1 MNRRKFN
8 SLIAGL
14 GASSAFSY
22 SPSALRGALP
32 LPPPRPP
39 GASSAEN
46 SAGPAFPADSHAE
59 LKLKRSPWYHTP
71 QLFVM
76 TGFIANTTTG
86 VWGPDFIVKGKWSHE
101 RQQAALSEWRKGLGR
116 DYNADESVK
125 AFRDAGA
132 TGVIFYSKWHD
143 GLVNYPTSFTNFT
156 TERDL
161 LGDTLK
167 ALHKHKMKV
176 VVYYSVGLDY
186 NPDPKFLHWT
196 CRDKNGKPLG
206 LAFPTDWK
214 SFYSP
219 YRQYVMSQ
227 LAEILR
233 SYGPIAGFWM
243 DLYTQPVVSYDR
255 YTQRAFQ
262 SKYGK
267 PVGHATQQEAEE
279 FVLHT
284 LREFLVEIQRSLST
298 IQPGVGVTWNG
309 SGMDDIVRPQ
319 KAKLVDGLCDWFSM
333 EGHTLDR
340 IDLGARV
347 GHADDRPHEVGML
360 LNSSWYVPTDDQ
372 APPAAMSE
380 AEAVVSAATAWIQGA
395 NIYAAVTPG
404 HSGVLDKDGD
414 LRLLA
419 SAGKWLKENQSQLAD
434 VLPYADAGIV
444 VGNPASDLREIPLLK
459 DIWKRS
465 HWQVPATEAEQPGE
479 VPSSGLREAGYF
491 TERIGSQFAD
501 RKFDLS
507 SYRMLVLPETA
518 LLDDA
523 LLAQIREYVQKG
535 GKILAFGHASLFD
548 PFGKPRPDFA
558 LSDVFGVNLTG
569 PLPGYKRLAHL
580 PESSLVSG
588 MPLNPGAVGVE
599 TTTGKPLAV
608 WKGAGNFPA
617 VVENHFG
624 MGQCIYISS
633 EESEFGGGCPLLGE
647 LTVRLIGGPPVS
659 VKGKRKYSLLMNR
672 QGDDLLLYLR
682 DRSTRSR
689 TSADIGLRSAG
700 AAGHLLPPVDTPE
713 WVSVVLDTS
722 VLSDIREA
730 ELIGS
735 KQKVAVSRRPGVV
748 ELLFQ
753 ASPSVSSVR
762 LRK

>member
-32 LPPPRPP
+32 LLAPRPP

-227 LAEILR
+227 LAEI
-233 SYGPIAGFWM
+233 SGAM
-243 DLYTQPVVSYDR
+243 DLS
-255 YTQRAFQ
+255 RASGWIFTLSRWCHTTGTRREPSSQ
-262 SKYGK
+262 NTESPLGRRRSK
-267 PVGHATQQEAEE
+267 
-279 FVLHT
+279 
-284 LREFLVEIQRSLST
+284 
-298 IQPGVGVTWNG
+298 
-309 SGMDDIVRPQ
+309 
-319 KAKLVDGLCDWFSM
+319 KLKNLCW
-333 EGHTLDR
+333 TPC
-340 IDLGARV
+340 V
-347 GHADDRPHEVGML
+347 
-360 LNSSWYVPTDDQ
+360 SSWWKSSARCQPSSPAWASPGMAPGWTTLFVPKRRSSST
-372 APPAAMSE
+372 
-380 AEAVVSAATAWIQGA
+380 VSATGFLWRATRW
-395 NIYAAVTPG
+395 T
-404 HSGVLDKDGD
+404 
-414 LRLLA
+414 
-419 SAGKWLKENQSQLAD
+419 
-434 VLPYADAGIV
+434 
-444 VGNPASDLREIPLLK
+444 
-459 DIWKRS
+459 
-465 HWQVPATEAEQPGE
+465 
-479 VPSSGLREAGYF
+479 
-491 TERIGSQFAD
+491 GS
-501 RKFDLS
+501 
-507 SYRMLVLPETA
+507 
-518 LLDDA
+518 
-523 LLAQIREYVQKG
+523 I
-535 GKILAFGHASLFD
+535 
-548 PFGKPRPDFA
+548 
-558 LSDVFGVNLTG
+558 
-569 PLPGYKRLAHL
+569 
-580 PESSLVSG
+580 
-588 MPLNPGAVGVE
+588 
-599 TTTGKPLAV
+599 
-608 WKGAGNFPA
+608 
-617 VVENHFG
+617 
-624 MGQCIYISS
+624 
-633 EESEFGGGCPLLGE
+633 
-647 LTVRLIGGPPVS
+647 
-659 VKGKRKYSLLMNR
+659 
-672 QGDDLLLYLR
+672 
-682 DRSTRSR
+682 
-689 TSADIGLRSAG
+689 
-700 AAGHLLPPVDTPE
+700 
-713 WVSVVLDTS
+713 
-722 VLSDIREA
+722 
-730 ELIGS
+730 
-735 KQKVAVSRRPGVV
+735 
-748 ELLFQ
+748 
-753 ASPSVSSVR
+753 
-762 LRK
+762 